1 MKVPFY
7 IAKRY
12 VFNKS
17 KSSAVNIITGITAIG
32 IFIGALVMFVVLSVF
47 SGLKEYSL
55 SFVKGYD
62 PDLRLV
68 STIGK
73 TIDFSADKKTK
84 LDQIQEIEHY
94 AKFIEER
101 ALFRYNSKELIAYI
115 KGVDQNFENVNS
127 ISDFVFLGQWNPNAN
142 MAIIGSTIAYKL
154 SVGIFDYD
162 NSLQVLVPKG
172 GKGTISQDD
181 FSKINLK
188 PNAIYSFDSEE
199 MDTRFVFADI
209 EMVRYLL
216 QLDSTQISGVEI
228 KLRPNV
234 SESKIKS
241 ELVSIFG
248 DDISVK
254 NRIELNDTL
263 YRMLNT
269 ENLIVYLIITL
280 VVIITL
286 FTLIGTIIMV
296 ILDKK
301 QNLKTL
307 YNIGMRIKDLQKIF
321 LYQGILLSFF
331 GCLLGLI
338 LGFIIV
344 LLQQHFGIWMLS
356 STLAYPVKLTFE
368 NVFIVFFTIMI
379 LVCIASKIASNS
391 VSKKLF

>member
-1 MKVPFY
+1 MRIPFY

-12 VFNKS
+12 VFSKS
-17 KSSAVNIITGITAIG
+17 KSSAINIITAITTVGILV
-32 IFIGALVMFVVLSVF
+32 GALVMFVVLSVF

-68 STIGK
+68 STMGK
-73 TIDFSADKKTK
+73 TIDFTADKKIK
-84 LDQIQEIEHY
+84 LDQVEGIEHY
-94 AKFIEER
+94 AKFLEER

-115 KGVDQNFENVNS
+115 KGVDKNFENVNQ
-127 ISDFVFLGQWNPNAN
+127 INDFILLGEWNPEKNR
-142 MAIIGSTIAYKL
+142 AIIGSTITYKL
-154 SVGIFDYD
+154 SIGIFDYE
-162 NSLQVLVPKG
+162 NTLQVLVPKG

-181 FSKINLK
+181 FNKINLK
-188 PNAIYSFDSEE
+188 PVGIYSFESEE
-199 MDTRFVFADI
+199 MDTQFVFTDLEI
-209 EMVRYLL
+209 VQHLL
-216 QLDSTQISGVEI
+216 QMDSTKISGIEF
-228 KLRPNV
+228 KLKPNA
-234 SESKIKS
+234 SENNVKS
-241 ELVSIFG
+241 ELNTIFG
-248 DDISVK
+248 KDTSVK

-286 FTLIGTIIMV
+286 FTLIGTIIIV

-307 YNIGMRIKDLQKIF
+307 YNIGMTIKDLRKIF
-321 LYQGILLSFF
+321 FYQGVLLSFI
-331 GCLLGLI
+331 GCLGGLF

-344 LLQQHFGIWMLS
+344 LLQQQFDIWMLS
-356 STLAYPVKLTFE
+356 TTLAYPVKFTLE

-379 LVCIASKIASNS
+379 LVFIASKIASNS
-391 VSKKLF
+391 VSEKLL